1 MNLLIILFG
10 FCHRFNGRCSFNVQR
25 VICCFR
31 LNDNRGKQQFELM
44 LKQLVQSIGGMML
57 YTSDR
62 TVRAQVHSLITV
74 SLFLITV
81 SLFLITVSLFK
92 AIQTWQTAINH
103 GICFAKR
110 FK

>member
-81 SLFLITVSLFK
+81 SLFK
-92 AIQTWQTAINH
+92 PIQTWQTAINH